1 MSALSYLESKAS
13 AAVLSDAEKASIAT
27 SISTL
32 ESRLDSYFT
41 NRGDG
46 LTAKFKFGSSTR
58 GTILP
63 RSIDAHS
70 DIDFMVVFEKSGYT
84 PQTYLDRL
92 KRFVEKRYSN
102 SEIYQSNPTIVLE
115 LNHIKFELVPALV
128 GWWNEYRIPDGACAW
143 RNTDPKDFTLALE
156 HKNKNNASLLK
167 PTIRLAKIWN
177 ASNGYLFDSYLFEKW
192 IANLSFRLCF
202 NQKEYLFNVF
212 DNLRATE
219 VAQWR
224 NERIKKAKGIVDRVR
239 QLERNQT
246 PYLAEIELKKLI
258 PG

>member
-70 DIDFMVVFEKSGYT
+70 DIDFMVVFEKRRLYT
-84 PQTYLDRL
+84 SD
-92 KRFVEKRYSN
+92 
-102 SEIYQSNPTIVLE
+102 I
-115 LNHIKFELVPALV
+115 
-128 GWWNEYRIPDGACAW
+128 
-143 RNTDPKDFTLALE
+143 
-156 HKNKNNASLLK
+156 
-167 PTIRLAKIWN
+167 
-177 ASNGYLFDSYLFEKW
+177 
-192 IANLSFRLCF
+192 
-202 NQKEYLFNVF
+202 
-212 DNLRATE
+212 LR
-219 VAQWR
+219 
-224 NERIKKAKGIVDRVR
+224 
-239 QLERNQT
+239 
-246 PYLAEIELKKLI
+246 PIEAF
-258 PG
+258 